1 MYSHSNSHA
10 HTCTCTYIYTH
21 PHAHIHTCMHTHTHI
36 HTFTHPY
43 THSHIHA
50 HSHTHTHIHTH
61 TFTHACTLTHTHTPH
76 THIHTCMHIHTGA
89 ELIGES
95 ALSQLRARLDPIY
108 NPPPA
113 PSLDVRESSN
123 NEPTEQTGS
132 GRDREGEEGI
142 VTPQEI
148 SETGDPH
155 HSHKLSKHKRTRR
168 GRKREEEEER
178 KESEEPLPAPTCIQ
192 EGEPQEG
199 MDHGKVDEPHPP
211 PSEPPPQGTYVTL
224 HNSMVTMTQLLTS
237 GIHPFICP
245 HMP

>member
-1 MYSHSNSHA
+1 MHTHTF
-10 HTCTCTYIYTH
+10 TCTCTYTH
-21 PHAHIHTCMHTHTHI
+21 THTHTHAHTHAHIHTCMHTHTH
-36 HTFTHPY
+36 TYTH
-43 THSHIHA
+43 THSHICA
-50 HSHTHTHIHTH
+50 HSHTHTHIHMH
-61 TFTHACTLTHTHTPH
+61 THTHTH
-76 THIHTCMHIHTGA
+76 THIHTCMHTHTHIHMHSHTGA

-108 NPPPA
+108 NPPPV
-113 PSLDVRESSN
+113 PSQDVRESSN

-132 GRDREGEEGI
+132 GRDREGEGGI

-155 HSHKLSKHKRTRR
+155 HSHKLSKRKRTRR